1 MEENTGRAVLQS
13 HRLGENDDCQF
24 NDDPSSDTADTK
36 IITHSP
42 HACVTFVAC

>member
-24 NDDPSSDTADTK
+24 NDDPSSDTAETLRLSH
-36 IITHSP
+36 TVHM
-42 HACVTFVAC
+42 HV